1 MNPTYQPLLDLLAG
15 KFGWLPTVLV
25 WIGALRLPMK
35 LASGWL
41 QATLTAFVARVA
53 ASPETDDDAQ
63 LRRVMG
69 SLAYRFI
76 AFTLDAALSLK
87 LPTAES
93 LDTHQQTRATQPSPS
108 GAGPWALLALCAL
121 LLSGCTTLAPEGV
134 YHGDRVLYN
143 AELATTTSYDLLK
156 TFLDWE
162 TANRPALVK
171 WPQIHAA
178 ATEIRAHWEQ
188 WFTTAYALHDAYAA
202 DPTSANAAALQRSLN
217 VLRTAMAQAAGYMA
231 QATH

>member
-1 MNPTYQPLLDLLAG
+1 MNDFAPLLDLLTG
-15 KFGWLPTVLV
+15 KFGWLSTVLI
-25 WIGALRLPMK
+25 WMGALRLPMK
-35 LASGWL
+35 LVQSWL
-41 QATLTAFVARVA
+41 QNVLTAFVARIV
-53 ASPETDDDAQ
+53 ASPQTDDDAQ
-63 LRRVMG
+63 LRRLFD
-69 SLAYRFI
+69 SLGYRMLVFS
-76 AFTLDAALSLK
+76 LDAILSLK
-87 LPTAES
+87 LPTSES
-93 LDTHQQTRATQPSPS
+93 LDVHQQSRAPQPSPS
-108 GAGPWALLALCAL
+108 GAGPLVLFALCSL

-134 YHGDRVLYN
+134 YHGDKVLYN

-162 TANRPALVK
+162 RANQAPLAE
-171 WPQIHAA
+171 WPKIHESA
-178 ATEIRAHWEQ
+178 EYIRAHWEQ